1 MTHERLD
8 IVNLIENNPLEKL
21 KTNSTLL
28 FCRYEKTSS
37 FRQFLTYNIF

>member
-21 KTNSTLL
+21 SNDYQTKLL
-28 FCRYEKTSS
+28 DK
-37 FRQFLTYNIF
+37 IK